1 MVAVGDVGVIIVI
14 SFSPGFLQAIVR
26 WERPSFIYFAH
37 FQRPNCR
44 AWWLLVTLL
53 LSLSFAKLQGTMRW
67 DVSSATFFDEF
78 QRPNCRL
85 WCDEMYQGLLIF
97 IGSSDQTAG
106 YSGRWCVFCCFCCCD
121 FWWMFQGL
129 GKLLNFKII
138 FEECFRFW
146 DLLLATTR
154 IGPSWLYLG
163 ESSVLGESEH
173 IT

>member
-1 MVAVGDVGVIIVI
+1 MGWGDVGVIIVI
-14 SFSPGFLQAIVR
+14 SMSLGFLHAIVR
-26 WERPSFIYFAH
+26 WERASFMYFAY
-37 FQRPNCR
+37 FQQPNCR

-67 DVSSATFFDEF
+67 DMLSATFFDEF

-85 WCDEMYQGLLIF
+85 WCDEMYQVLLIL

-106 YSGRWCVFCCFCCCD
+106 YGGRCCVFCCFCCCD

-129 GKLLNFKII
+129 GKLLIFKFI
-138 FEECFRFW
+138 FEECFRYW
-146 DLLLATTR
+146 DLLLAK
-154 IGPSWLYLG
+154 GPLWGTSLYLG
-163 ESSVLGESEH
+163 ESSILGESEH